1 MKLNPKIYRTLTN
14 PAETQDVN
22 GTTVEIH
29 HMNDTNYLARY
40 AGQGQFAVW
49 TSDGQDFKLMIER
62 EYLETLRPL
71 YSPKVNGIW
80 IRFYDRASKI
90 RNDIFFKL
98 IGPVLLLALAAIIVF
113 ATVPALQAYQTIV
126 LIVTLGLVLVVNIAQ
141 STLMKR
147 GIEKARVDAVNAIK
161 DEVGLDKFNELIDI
175 QTKFYEEYFKFKE
188 EPVQTEAEQIETTV
202 EDITEKEPVDTL
214 KSEPEEAS
222 TKEDLK

>member
-14 PAETQDVN
+14 PVETQEVN
-22 GTTVEIH
+22 GTTVDIH
-29 HMNDTNYLARY
+29 HMNETNYLARY

-49 TSDGQDFKLMIER
+49 TSDGHDYKLMIER
-62 EYLETLRPL
+62 DYFETLRPL

-80 IRFYDRASKI
+80 IRFYERAGKVRS
-90 RNDIFFKL
+90 DIFFKL

-113 ATVPALQAYQTIV
+113 ATVPALKAYQTIV

-147 GIEKARVDAVNAIK
+147 GIEKARVEAVTEIK

-188 EPVQTEAEQIETTV
+188 EPVQTEVEQIDTKV
-202 EDITEKEPVDTL
+202 EDDLEQKPVETL
-214 KSEPEEAS
+214 ESKPEEAS
-222 TKEDLK
+222 TKEE

>member
-14 PAETQDVN
+14 PVETQEVN
-22 GTTVEIH
+22 GTTVDIH
-29 HMNDTNYLARY
+29 HMNETNYLARY

-49 TSDGQDFKLMIER
+49 TSDGRGYKLMIER
-62 EYLETLRPL
+62 DYFETLRPL

-80 IRFYDRASKI
+80 IRFYERAGKV

-113 ATVPALQAYQTIV
+113 ATVPALKAYQTIV

-147 GIEKARVDAVNAIK
+147 GVEKARVEAVTEIK
-161 DEVGLDKFNELIDI
+161 DEVGLEIGRAH
-175 QTKFYEEYFKFKE
+175 
-188 EPVQTEAEQIETTV
+188 V
-202 EDITEKEPVDTL
+202 
-214 KSEPEEAS
+214 
-222 TKEDLK
+222 

>member
-1 MKLNPKIYRTLTN
+1 MKLNPKIYKTLTN
-14 PAETQDVN
+14 PVETQEVN
-22 GTTVEIH
+22 GTTVDIH
-29 HMNDTNYLARY
+29 HMNDTNYLVRY

-49 TSDGQDFKLMIER
+49 TSDGHDYKLMIER
-62 EYLETLRPL
+62 DYFETLRPL

-80 IRFYDRASKI
+80 IRFYERAGKV

-113 ATVPALQAYQTIV
+113 ATVPALKAYQTIV

-147 GIEKARVDAVNAIK
+147 GVEKARVEAVTEIK

-188 EPVQTEAEQIETTV
+188 EPVQTEVEQIETNV
-202 EDITEKEPVDTL
+202 EDDLEQKPVETL
-214 KSEPEEAS
+214 ESKPEEAS
-222 TKEDLK
+222 TKEE